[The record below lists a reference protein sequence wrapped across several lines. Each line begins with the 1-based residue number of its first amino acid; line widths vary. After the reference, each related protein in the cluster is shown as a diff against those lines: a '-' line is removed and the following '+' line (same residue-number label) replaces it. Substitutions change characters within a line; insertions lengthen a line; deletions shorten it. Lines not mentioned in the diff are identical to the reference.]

1 MSNDNPKKS
10 TFRSFVKLL
19 ISYQKF
25 GVVIGLI
32 ITITSSLL
40 DTAALALVV
49 PAIELLIG
57 MASEDSIVNSAHSA
71 SNIILDFTQR
81 TFSFLGMTYSLKWML
96 ITIFIVMG
104 LRAVSVFLYNAL
116 MNYFK
121 TGIVASISQKLY
133 LKLEK
138 SNWVFYKSN
147 SRSKMTNLLT
157 AQPMRVGSAY
167 VDVTQVLSNAFNVLV
182 YLIVGTIISIKLTFF
197 AILSAFILTVVF
209 SFLRIIARRLGEKD
223 TIFSADLLES
233 VGNSISMAKYIRSH
247 GLFKLMRKNFFLQL
261 NKVRKN
267 QFLSA
272 INEGVFHATYEYA
285 FVILI
290 LSGLLV
296 ATKFLDF
303 PASLVLLMSLLLYRI
318 FQKVKVMQDHLQRL
332 SKNLPALDAIED
344 AMDSADKEEEIWGV
358 KEYKGFNKVISL
370 KEIQVT
376 LGDNQILKKLSLDI
390 NKNSIVAFIG
400 PSGGGKT
407 TIADVVSGLIRPDQG
422 KVLIDKEDLYRFSE
436 NSWKNN
442 LAYVSQSSLFFNDS
456 IKNNLTWGNSSL
468 TEEEIIE
475 VSKKVS
481 SHNFVDGMPDKY
493 ETNVGDLGSR
503 LSGGERQRLV
513 LARALL
519 RHPEILILD
528 EATSELDPL
537 TQSEIVSTLDKLKD
551 KMTILIIAHRLETIG
566 IADKVYFVE
575 SGNISEILDPLDTI
589 NKESKMKSLF
599 MSGNENLN

>member
-1 MSNDNPKKS
+1 
-10 TFRSFVKLL
+10 
-19 ISYQKF
+19 
-25 GVVIGLI
+25 
-32 ITITSSLL
+32 
-40 DTAALALVV
+40 
-49 PAIELLIG
+49 
-57 MASEDSIVNSAHSA
+57 
-71 SNIILDFTQR
+71 
-81 TFSFLGMTYSLKWML
+81 
-96 ITIFIVMG
+96 
-104 LRAVSVFLYNAL
+104 
-116 MNYFK
+116 
-121 TGIVASISQKLY
+121 
-133 LKLEK
+133 
-138 SNWVFYKSN
+138 
-147 SRSKMTNLLT
+147 
-157 AQPMRVGSAY
+157 
-167 VDVTQVLSNAFNVLV
+167 
-182 YLIVGTIISIKLTFF
+182 
-197 AILSAFILTVVF
+197 
-209 SFLRIIARRLGEKD
+209 
-223 TIFSADLLES
+223 
-233 VGNSISMAKYIRSH
+233 MAKYIRSH
-247 GLFKLMRKNFFLQL
+247 GLLKLMRNNFFLQL
-261 NKVRKN
+261 NKVRRN
-267 QFLSA
+267 QFFSA

-285 FVILI
+285 FIILI
-290 LSGLLV
+290 LSGLIV
-296 ATKFLDF
+296 ATKFMDF
-303 PASLVLLMSLLLYRI
+303 PASLILLMSLLLYRI
-318 FQKVKVMQDHLQRL
+318 FQKVKIMQDHLQRL
-332 SKNLPALDAIED
+332 SKNLPALDAIEE
-344 AMDSADKEEEIWGV
+344 AMDSADKEEEVWGV

-376 LGDNQILKKLSLDI
+376 LGDNQILKNLSLDI
-390 NKNSIVAFIG
+390 SKNSIVAFIG

-422 KVLIDKEDLYRFSE
+422 KVLIDKEDLYQFSE

-468 TEEEIIE
+468 TQEEIIE

-481 SHNFVDGMPDKY
+481 SHNFVDDMPGKY

-551 KMTILIIAHRLETIG
+551 QMTILIIAHRLETIG

-589 NKESKMKSLF
+589 KKESKMKSLF